1 MQLFS
6 KPLHA
11 FFSLIVSLLR
21 IFWVLTAMKNGDK
34 MMVSNSTPLQLV
46 AYLNSTKRRNIVGTM
61 PPAELL
67 KLWTLN
73 EIPVETTLGHVLQN
87 LVKLHSDL
95 KVHNLTLYQLRADV
109 DRLIAHTVLQPTSNA
124 KK

>member
-1 MQLFS
+1 
-6 KPLHA
+6 
-11 FFSLIVSLLR
+11 
-21 IFWVLTAMKNGDK
+21 MKNGDK